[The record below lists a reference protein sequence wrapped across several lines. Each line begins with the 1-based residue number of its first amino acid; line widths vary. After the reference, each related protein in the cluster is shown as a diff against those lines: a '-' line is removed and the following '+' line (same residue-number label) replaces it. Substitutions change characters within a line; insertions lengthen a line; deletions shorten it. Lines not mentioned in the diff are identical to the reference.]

1 MLIKILPF
9 KDIFKDIT
17 TVIDILLAFNN
28 VIIYIIFLYIIL
40 ILIF

>member
-28 VIIYIIFLYIIL
+28 VIIYIFLYIIL